1 MTKGYYIHSV
11 IVFVIGN
18 TTDFT
23 SLEIA
28 ERERKIKQLLS
39 AIKSETTST

>member
-28 ERERKIKQLLS
+28 EREKNQTAMSIV
-39 AIKSETTST
+39 ETTST